1 MASAESLPGINL
13 PFRVNANEEWVLSE
27 SLPEEFT
34 LRGVEPGWVLVQVD
48 GRDFTTGG
56 DARRH
61 IASGSARDVQLRFHI
76 PPPPEAVNIEPEEAL
91 PTPEATERTPETVEP
106 VPEEV
111 ILLVRRGAMI
121 SVEELG
127 LLPWP
132 EGFAPRG
139 GGWGET
145 WGGLPVL
152 SDVSGAD
159 WVLDV
164 TTGAQTPFIG
174 ERFGSRDI
182 PEVWWTLSPRRWVLV
197 SDDGVRT
204 GDAARIQELLP
215 GATRVEGFQGK
226 LGDHLIVP
234 DEAGLRILSVTWP
247 WGTPSL
253 HGCSP
258 AVPETCLAAGQK
270 VQAELGG
277 RPGGSAEALRLL
289 SVACEGGVHRGCY
302 DAVALESPDLTGRA
316 NACVEGDV
324 SACHDTAR
332 AWLKVE
338 PEIPGPVAMGLLEFS
353 CEMDSAGSLGER
365 LRRLEDAGEG
375 CMMLSAA
382 FDRRNNNARALLSLD
397 QACVLGR
404 AEACDKAE
412 RRRHEAFAMRTVD
425 ECESLDV
432 PVASSC
438 VELGVILQQESVAAT
453 ELDAFSSFL
462 RGCTLGSQDGCIL
475 LGDYVDRWGIENP
488 RVVAAEQALMVACD
502 TEQRACVGAAHLLVR
517 HEPRS
522 EAYANALTMF
532 STACASGLPGACVA
546 GARQRR
552 IGKARRVEAPSQLEM
567 WEQACTLHSAPGCLG
582 LGEQL
587 SRRKP
592 TWPDAFT
599 AWSQACNTG
608 EAHACTELGLLVE
621 SKHKTPWPAER
632 SVNDYLIQGC
642 DNGDAEGCYW
652 LAEEGFVRQEEPSEA
667 TYVLLERSCEGDFG
681 QGCAD
686 LADVHLRRA
695 TSFDDEIAATHL
707 ASACDNGHFE
717 SCRILGNMYLRGK
730 GVERDRQKA
739 KELSEQ
745 FQFNA
750 TRRHVRIGAQLGFPY
765 GIAGTAEVVL
775 PIPVGPALSFA
786 ATGSYV
792 PYLGNA
798 MMGLSGLN
806 VPADNYPGLYYD
818 GVVRLYPNT
827 KARGIYGGAGW
838 HHLQGDINGILVR
851 QGASGRL
858 GIYSENKSFFTRME
872 MGIGYYGP
880 VDLGNFGENTEGSF
894 PLIQPTFGITVGTAV
909 F

>member
-1 MASAESLPGINL
+1 VLPFLLSALASAESLPGINL
-13 PFRVNANEEWVLSE
+13 PFRVTANDEWVLSE
-27 SLPEEFT
+27 SLPEEFS

-76 PPPPEAVNIEPEEAL
+76 PPPDTAS
-91 PTPEATERTPETVEP
+91 T
-106 VPEEV
+106 PEEV
-111 ILLVRRGAMI
+111 ILLVRRVSMV
-121 SVEELG
+121 SVSELG

-132 EGFAPRG
+132 EGFTPRDWT
-139 GGWGET
+139 WGET
-145 WGGLPVL
+145 WGGLPTL
-152 SDVSGAD
+152 TDTSGGS
-159 WVLDV
+159 WVLDIA
-164 TTGAQTPFIG
+164 TGAQTPFTGDRFG
-174 ERFGSRDI
+174 ERVI
-182 PEVWWTLSPRRWVLV
+182 PEVWWTLSNRQWVMV
-197 SDDGVRT
+197 SDEGVQG
-204 GDAARIQELLP
+204 GDAAYIKELLP
-215 GATRVEGFQGK
+215 GAVRVEGFQGQ

-234 DEAGLRILSVTWP
+234 SSEGLQILSVTWP
-247 WGTPSL
+247 WGTPNL
-253 HGCSP
+253 PGCAPSI
-258 AVPETCLAAGQK
+258 PETCLTAGRT
-270 VQAELGG
+270 VQSDLGNL
-277 RPGGSAEALRLL
+277 PGGSAEALRLL

-302 DAVALESPDLTGRA
+302 DAVALESPELAARA

-324 SACHDTAR
+324 SACHETAR
-332 AWLKVE
+332 ARLKVE
-338 PEIPGPVAMGLLEFS
+338 PEIPGPLAMGLLEFS

-404 AEACDKAE
+404 ADACTESE

-425 ECESLDV
+425 ECESIGV

-438 VELGVILQQESVAAT
+438 VELGVILQGESVAAT
-453 ELDAFSSFL
+453 GLDAFSAFL
-462 RGCTLGSQDGCIL
+462 RGCTLGAEDGCIL
-475 LGDYVDRWGIENP
+475 LGDYVDRWGIENE
-488 RVVAAEQALMVACD
+488 RVVQAEQDLMGACD

-522 EAYANALTMF
+522 EAYADALTMF
-532 STACASGLPGACVA
+532 TSACEAGLPGACVA

-552 IGKARRVEAPSQLEM
+552 IGKARRVEAPTQLEM
-567 WEQACTLHSAPGCLG
+567 WEQACTLHSAPGCSG
-582 LGEQL
+582 LGEVL
-587 SRRKP
+587 ARNKS
-592 TWPDAFT
+592 TWPDAFS
-599 AWSQACNTG
+599 AWGQACNTG
-608 EAHACTELGLLVE
+608 DAHACTELGLLVE
-621 SKHKTPWPAER
+621 NRHKEPWPDEQP
-632 SVNDYLIQGC
+632 VNDYLTQGC
-642 DNGDAEGCYW
+642 ENGDAEGCYW
-652 LAEEGFVRQEEPSEA
+652 LAEEGLVRREEPAES
-667 TYVLLERSCEGDFG
+667 TYMLLERSCEGDFG

-695 TSFDDEIAATHL
+695 TSFDDEIAANHL
-707 ASACDNGHFE
+707 VTACDNGHFE

-750 TRRHVRIGAQLGFPY
+750 TRRHVRLGVQVGFPY
-765 GIAGTAEVVL
+765 GIAGAAEVVL

-786 ATGSYV
+786 GSGTYV

-798 MMGLSGLN
+798 MMGLDGLD
-806 VPADNYPGLYYD
+806 VPSENYPALYYD

-827 KARGIYGGAGW
+827 KARGIYGGMGW
-838 HHLQGDINGILVR
+838 HNIQGDIAGELVR
-851 QGASGRL
+851 KGASGRF
-858 GIYSENKSFFTRME
+858 GIYTENKSVFTRVE

-880 VDLGNFGENTEGSF
+880 VELSNFDEDKDGTF
-894 PLIQPTFGITVGTAV
+894 PLVQPTFGFTVGAAL